1 MRASTPKKTET
12 LIKTKSNFGEF
23 VDYYLFALKSPK
35 TFTQIAVSL
44 GEMCNCTFT
53 LMNDFISPN
62 DPMQA
67 RFKMA
72 YSQFGSPHAT
82 FNCFDT
88 DIEKVNVVLFQNRT
102 TNFDVSKGPSE
113 LADTAGMFPFFN
125 EGLTC
130 YALNSSG
137 LCINHAKGFND
148 FDYFVFIYAKKDRD
162 AEKFFS
168 FFKELN
174 LMLKV
179 DLTSFL
185 YKKNVA
191 SSFFQSICYYSDK
204 QIAGHSKSRLRFF
217 LGSLPKPTTNLPG
230 TLVVSTRYN
239 Y

>member
-1 MRASTPKKTET
+1 MPTSTPKKTEN

-23 VDYYLFALKSPK
+23 VRYYLFALKSPK
-35 TFTQIAVSL
+35 TFTQLAVTL

-53 LMNDFISPN
+53 QMNDFISPN

-72 YSQFGSPHAT
+72 YSQYGSPNAP
-82 FNCFDT
+82 FNCFET
-88 DIEKVNVVLFQNRT
+88 DIEKVNFVLFQNRT
-102 TNFDVSKGPSE
+102 TDFDVSKGPSE
-113 LADTAGMFPFFN
+113 LADTADMFPFSN

-137 LCINHAKGFND
+137 LCINRARGFND
-148 FDYFVFIYAKKDRD
+148 FDYFVFIYAKKDCD
-162 AEKFFS
+162 AEKFFP
-168 FFKELN
+168 FFKELDGI
-174 LMLKV
+174 LKV
-179 DLTSFL
+179 DLSPFL
-185 YKKNVA
+185 YKKGVA
-191 SSFFQSICYYSDK
+191 PSFFQSICYYSDK

-217 LGSLPKPTTNLPG
+217 LGSLPKPTINLPG

>member
-1 MRASTPKKTET
+1 MRAATPKKTEN

-23 VDYYLFALKSPK
+23 VRYYLFALKSPK
-35 TFTQIAVSL
+35 TFTQLAVTL

-53 LMNDFISPN
+53 QMNDFISPN

-72 YSQFGSPHAT
+72 YSQYGSPNAP
-82 FNCFDT
+82 FNCFET
-88 DIEKVNVVLFQNRT
+88 DIEKVNFVLFQNRT
-102 TNFDVSKGPSE
+102 TDFDVSKGPSE
-113 LADTAGMFPFFN
+113 LADTADMFPFSN

-137 LCINHAKGFND
+137 LCINRARGFND
-148 FDYFVFIYAKKDRD
+148 FDYFVFIYAKKDCD
-162 AEKFFS
+162 AEKFFP
-168 FFKELN
+168 FFKELDGI
-174 LMLKV
+174 LKV
-179 DLTSFL
+179 DLSPFL
-185 YKKNVA
+185 YKKGVA
-191 SSFFQSICYYSDK
+191 PSFFQSICYYSDK

-217 LGSLPKPTTNLPG
+217 LGSLPKPTINLPG

>member
-1 MRASTPKKTET
+1 MRAATPKKTEN

-23 VDYYLFALKSPK
+23 VRYYLFAIKSPK
-35 TFTQIAVSL
+35 TFTQLAVTL

-53 LMNDFISPN
+53 QMNDFISPN

-72 YSQFGSPHAT
+72 YSQYGSPNAP
-82 FNCFDT
+82 FNCFET
-88 DIEKVNVVLFQNRT
+88 DIEKVNFVLFQNRT
-102 TNFDVSKGPSE
+102 TDFDVSKGPSE
-113 LADTAGMFPFFN
+113 LADTADMFPFSN

-137 LCINHAKGFND
+137 LCINRAKGFND
-148 FDYFVFIYAKKDRD
+148 FDYFVFIYAKKDCD
-162 AEKFFS
+162 AEKFFP
-168 FFKELN
+168 FFNELDGI
-174 LMLKV
+174 LKV
-179 DLTSFL
+179 DLSPFL
-185 YKKNVA
+185 YKKGVA
-191 SSFFQSICYYSDK
+191 PSFFQSICYYSDK

-217 LGSLPKPTTNLPG
+217 LGSLPKPTINLPG

>member
-1 MRASTPKKTET
+1 MRAATPKKTEN

-23 VDYYLFALKSPK
+23 VRYYLFALKSPK
-35 TFTQIAVSL
+35 TFTQLAVTL

-53 LMNDFISPN
+53 QMNDFISPN

-72 YSQFGSPHAT
+72 YAQYGSPNAP
-82 FNCFDT
+82 FNCFET
-88 DIEKVNVVLFQNRT
+88 DIEKVNFVLFQNRT
-102 TNFDVSKGPSE
+102 TDFDVSKGPSE
-113 LADTAGMFPFFN
+113 LADTAGMFPFSN

-137 LCINHAKGFND
+137 LCINRAKSFND
-148 FDYFVFIYAKKDRD
+148 FDYFVFFYAKKDCD
-162 AEKFFS
+162 AEKFFP
-168 FFKELN
+168 FFKELDGI
-174 LMLKV
+174 LKV
-179 DLTSFL
+179 DLSPFL
-185 YKKNVA
+185 YKKGVA
-191 SSFFQSICYYSDK
+191 PSFFQSICYYSDK

-217 LGSLPKPTTNLPG
+217 LGSLPKPTINLPG

>member
-1 MRASTPKKTET
+1 MRAATPKKTEN

-23 VDYYLFALKSPK
+23 VRYYLFALKSPK
-35 TFTQIAVSL
+35 TFTQLAVTL

-53 LMNDFISPN
+53 QMNDFISPN

-72 YSQFGSPHAT
+72 YSQYGSPNAP
-82 FNCFDT
+82 FNCFET
-88 DIEKVNVVLFQNRT
+88 DIEKVNFVLFQNRT
-102 TNFDVSKGPSE
+102 TDFDVSKGPSE
-113 LADTAGMFPFFN
+113 LADTADMFPFSN

-137 LCINHAKGFND
+137 LCINRAKGFND
-148 FDYFVFIYAKKDRD
+148 FDYFVFIYAKKDCD
-162 AEKFFS
+162 AEKFFP
-168 FFKELN
+168 FFNELDGI
-174 LMLKV
+174 LKV
-179 DLTSFL
+179 DLSPFL
-185 YKKNVA
+185 YKKGVA
-191 SSFFQSICYYSDK
+191 PSFFQSICYYSDK

-217 LGSLPKPTTNLPG
+217 LGSLPKPTINLPG